1 MFFSTMGV
9 FLELRDNSYQL
20 RLLELSPLLAKRAFD
35 NRRLPQSQR
44 NNPGRSNDTGAALC
58 KNGVVET
65 TVDDHSLTRHE
76 LNRNAQKYELHGRYI
91 SLKFV

>member
-1 MFFSTMGV
+1 MGV

-44 NNPGRSNDTGAALC
+44 NNPGRCDDTGAALC

-65 TVDDHSLTRHE
+65 TVDDDSLTRHE
-76 LNRNAQKYELHGRYI
+76 SNRNGIHGRM
-91 SLKFV
+91 SAREVSCFPST